1 VSSGSSPDQPRD
13 LMTARQQLLALHCR
27 PLDASSA
34 LGDEELA
41 ATLRELPGWA
51 VEGGAIVR
59 TYAFANYFETIAFV
73 NALAFMV
80 HREDHHPDLVVG
92 YNRCTVRFSTHS
104 ADGITQNDLICAAKS
119 DAIFEQTYRPE

>member
-1 VSSGSSPDQPRD
+1 
-13 LMTARQQLLALHCR
+13 MTARQQLLALHCR
-27 PLDASSA
+27 PLDATAA
-34 LGDEELA
+34 LGDEKLTEQ
-41 ATLRELPGWA
+41 LRELPGWA

-59 TYAFANYFETIAFV
+59 NYAFGNYFETIAFV
-73 NALAFMV
+73 NALAYMV

-119 DAIFEQTYRPE
+119 DAIYEQNCRPE

>member
-1 VSSGSSPDQPRD
+1 
-13 LMTARQQLLALHCR
+13 MTARQRLLALHCR

-34 LGDEELA
+34 LKTEDLA
-41 ATLRELPGWA
+41 AQLREFSGWN

-73 NALAFMV
+73 NALAYMV
-80 HREDHHPDLVVG
+80 HREDHHPDLSVG

-104 ADGITQNDLICAAKS
+104 ADGVTQNDLICAART
-119 DAIFEQTYRPE
+119 DAIFDQNYSPE